1 MFYGVQAIK
10 LITSF
15 RSEMNSKYPSAQISD
30 LHLQSPE
37 SRGQQAEC
45 STQGARTE
53 SEARADCGETPR
65 VM

>member
-15 RSEMNSKYPSAQISD
+15 RSEMNSKYPSTQASD
-30 LHLQSPE
+30 LHPQSPE

-45 STQGARTE
+45 STLRARLG
-53 SEARADCGETPR
+53 RLRETPR